1 MQTMGLDAI
10 RHIVVLTTP
19 APENIAK
26 AVDQLEVFA
35 RHRGHAAEEIGV
47 G

>member
-1 MQTMGLDAI
+1 MGLDAI
-10 RHIVVLTTP
+10 RHVIVLTAP
-19 APENIAK
+19 APEDVAE

-47 G
+47 R